1 MGRLL
6 DVRSNNGV
14 FVMGLPPWLGG
25 WVTGGY
31 SCKMLAH
38 GKCLASMVALVYNH
52 IRTSALP
59 PSQAFLKKR
68 QALSSWGSHSVSS
81 KKFGGLPWPS
91 IGKKLESPVGSW
103 SGSDVESPSRAPR
116 KLSSQ
121 DDGWEG

>member
-1 MGRLL
+1 MVSSSWDCPLA
-6 DVRSNNGV
+6 
-14 FVMGLPPWLGG
+14 LGG
-25 WVTGGY
+25 RVPGGY

-68 QALSSWGSHSVSS
+68 RALSSWGSHSVSS

-91 IGKKLESPVGSW
+91 IGKKLESPGGSW

-116 KLSSQ
+116 KRGSKHV
-121 DDGWEG
+121 GWEG